1 MPVETLLIWLIVG
14 ALAIWLAG
22 VIVKGGEF
30 GLLGDIVVGIVGA
43 FAGSWLLPRLGV
55 QLGI

>member
-30 GLLGDIVVGIVGA
+30 ELLGDIVVGIVGA